1 MNIVMDN
8 EIQRLDLV
16 IQGRE
21 SGGGCTHV
29 GSSGMLNFTYI
40 CSLNDNSDHMVPH
53 FFALVIFRAT
63 SLGKPCVTSRDFHG
77 AMSMRPR

>member
-40 CSLNDNSDHMVPH
+40 CSLNDNLDH
-53 FFALVIFRAT
+53 T
-63 SLGKPCVTSRDFHG
+63 
-77 AMSMRPR
+77 